1 MLDATPLLRLYARHR
16 MRRLAATDAAAT
28 QERVLRELLTTAR
41 KTAFGRAHGFAD
53 IADVASFQKRVPLR
67 RYEAFWD
74 DWWRQPFPRL
84 VDVTWPGPMPYF
96 AVSSGTTRGTTKFLP
111 CSQAMIRSNQK
122 AAGDLLV
129 HHLVDRPRSRLLG
142 GLSFVLGGSAA
153 LLKQAPGVLSGDL
166 SGIAAATMPWWARRR
181 SFPPPELETIADWEE
196 KIDRLAHAA
205 LAADL
210 RAIGGV
216 PSWMLIFFDRL
227 AEIAGNRD
235 FRIASAFPDF
245 AMLIHGGVDFAPYRD
260 RFAALLEG
268 SGAETREVYPASEG
282 FFAIADRGDGDG
294 LRLILDHGLF
304 YELVPV
310 AELDSPAPTR
320 HWIANAEIGVDY
332 ALVVSTCAGLWGY
345 VVGDMVRLID
355 RDPPRILMVGRT
367 AQMLSAFGEHLIG
380 EEIEAAVAEAAHAIA
395 ATVTDWAVGSL
406 FPQAPGE
413 RGGHLYLVEFEAPP
427 DAQRLADFAA
437 RLDRHLSDTN
447 EDYAAHRGRGFGLD
461 APRVRGV
468 PPGTF
473 AQWMKRRGK
482 LGGQHKVPRVI
493 NDAALFADLRG
504 FVEGA

>member
-1 MLDATPLLRLYARHR
+1 MFDATPLLRLYARHR
-16 MRRLAATDAAAT
+16 MRRLAAMDAAAT
-28 QERVLRELLTTAR
+28 QERVLRRLLATAR
-41 KTAFGRAHGFAD
+41 ETAFGRAHGFAD
-53 IADVASFQKRVPLR
+53 IADVAGFQKRVPLR
-67 RYEAFWD
+67 RYEDFWD

-84 VDVTWPGPMPYF
+84 VDVTWPGLISTF
-96 AVSSGTTRGTTKFLP
+96 AVSSGTTRGTTKLLP
-111 CSQAMIRSNQK
+111 CSRAMVRSNQK

-129 HHLVDRPRSRLLG
+129 HHLANRPRTRLLG
-142 GLSFVLGGSAA
+142 GLSFMLGGSTA
-153 LLKQAPGVLSGDL
+153 LLEQAPGVVSGDL

-181 SFPPPELETIADWEE
+181 SFPPRALATIADWEE
-196 KIDRLAHAA
+196 KIGRLAEAA
-205 LAADL
+205 RTADI

-227 AEIAGNRD
+227 AEIAGTGD

-294 LRLILDHGLF
+294 LRLVLDHGLF

-310 AELDSPAPTR
+310 AEIDSPAPTR

-332 ALVVSTCAGLWGY
+332 ALVVSTCAGLWAY
-345 VVGDMVRLID
+345 VVGDMVRLVD

-380 EEIEAAVAEAAHAIA
+380 EEIEAAVAAAAHAIA
-395 ATVTDWAVGSL
+395 ATVTDWAVGSR

-413 RGGHLYLVEFEAPP
+413 RGGHLFLVEFETPP
-427 DAQRLADFAA
+427 DDRRLAEFAA
-437 RLDRHLSDTN
+437 RLDRHLSAAN
-447 EDYAAHRGRGFGLD
+447 EDYAAHRADGFGLD
-461 APRVRGV
+461 APRVRWV

-482 LGGQHKVPRVI
+482 LGGQNKVPRVI

-504 FVEGA
+504 FVEDA